1 MSYLDDPRVFFAAEQ
16 TLLAWQRM
24 GIALVELGFVVE
36 RFGLFLRFVAA
47 GRELSAA
54 QPTASVV
61 LAVVLPIVG
70 AALSPISAKNANTS
84 SRTNRTSD
92 SPDRPLAQI
101 DQRKRSRGIV
111 AAVRSTLAVPPRDS
125 CTALPAAAL
134 SGFFSSQSPANGL
147 L

>member
-24 GIALVELGFVVE
+24 GIALVGLGFVVE

-54 QPTASVV
+54 QQTASVV

-70 AALSPISAKNANTS
+70 AAPSPISAKNANTS

-92 SPDRPLAQI
+92 SPGSPWP
-101 DQRKRSRGIV
+101 
-111 AAVRSTLAVPPRDS
+111 RSTSVSAHAESSPR
-125 CTALPAAAL
+125 C
-134 SGFFSSQSPANGL
+134 
-147 L
+147 